1 MENNLVS
8 LNRVFL
14 NITSPGDKRG
24 LVFNQGD
31 ILRGVVRDVDINGMV
46 RVLIQGQ
53 LIEAMSEVKVNS
65 GQDLNLLVEEV
76 RPGRI
81 TLKVLTP
88 EVMNRLEQANLAA
101 QLKELGFKASE
112 ENIRLAR
119 NLLENHLPVNR
130 STMGQAAQI
139 LQHLGGSAPEN
150 CRLAALAIRYGI
162 PASPDVLERLMNF
175 FNSKPDISALY
186 QQISRIL
193 ARYPYLQE
201 PALKVTGALPE
212 ANLPAN
218 QSELQTGSSP
228 PAAEPSAFSRISSQV
243 SADQSLLKGPTGA
256 GINQPEIPASIVA
269 NRVSPGAIA
278 ANYQPA
284 AGEIANHDYGGPSGL
299 PAANALVV
307 GKLWPLIQALLGNM
321 TVEGE
326 ATAKP
331 VQTQLQQILLS
342 RPDILQG
349 WLLTE
354 TILEINLPENHALRE
369 LAGLIKNLE
378 HELSGQ
384 QIVNTIGR
392 FSPDTSFPGIYLTF
406 PLQIDQNQYAMC
418 ELRLRRDH
426 RQASRQKDSLQI
438 AVSLDTPHMGIVVF
452 HVVWRKSGILDIQ
465 GVVEK
470 ETVRTFLQNHW
481 SELRAGLE
489 KLGYQVN
496 NLGIRVA
503 GVRTEAESLRPTW
516 PSVAG
521 ANIRPI
527 SIDITI

>member
-1 MENNLVS
+1 
-8 LNRVFL
+8 
-14 NITSPGDKRG
+14 
-24 LVFNQGD
+24 
-31 ILRGVVRDVDINGMV
+31 
-46 RVLIQGQ
+46 
-53 LIEAMSEVKVNS
+53 
-65 GQDLNLLVEEV
+65 
-76 RPGRI
+76 
-81 TLKVLTP
+81 
-88 EVMNRLEQANLAA
+88 
-101 QLKELGFKASE
+101 
-112 ENIRLAR
+112 
-119 NLLENHLPVNR
+119 
-130 STMGQAAQI
+130 
-139 LQHLGGSAPEN
+139 
-150 CRLAALAIRYGI
+150 
-162 PASPDVLERLMNF
+162 
-175 FNSKPDISALY
+175 
-186 QQISRIL
+186 
-193 ARYPYLQE
+193 
-201 PALKVTGALPE
+201 
-212 ANLPAN
+212 
-218 QSELQTGSSP
+218 
-228 PAAEPSAFSRISSQV
+228 
-243 SADQSLLKGPTGA
+243 
-256 GINQPEIPASIVA
+256 
-269 NRVSPGAIA
+269 
-278 ANYQPA
+278 
-284 AGEIANHDYGGPSGL
+284 
-299 PAANALVV
+299 
-307 GKLWPLIQALLGNM
+307 
-321 TVEGE
+321 VEGE